1 MTLSAISV
9 SDMHC
14 ARCVAKIEAALA
26 GEEGVLATF
35 INPAR
40 KQVLV
45 EHTDRADPLRLLERI
60 EQAGFHPLLGAQS
73 TQRSDQRDL
82 LKRLGI
88 AGLSM
93 MQVMM
98 TMLVLYSGH
107 FEGIEF
113 HYRQLFEY
121 ASLLCSIPVVTYAA
135 VPFYVGA
142 MQSVRRGFGNLTM
155 DVPIALAILA
165 AFVHSLYNTVTGIGE
180 VYYDSVTM
188 FAFLL
193 LTARYVDDRLKQRF
207 EVTNANLAALPAQG
221 MVLRDGQRETVPLE
235 SIATGSRVWVEE
247 GSQVPL
253 DGAVVAGVA
262 LLDESLLTGE
272 SLEVRREAGAPVFAG
287 TLNRGAGFEMQTT
300 ATFDHTRVAGIADL
314 ANRAQADKPA
324 VAQFADR
331 IARWFVPGVLVLAA
345 VSWLAW
351 QFFDPDRAFV
361 AALTV
366 LVVSCPCALSLATPA
381 TFTAA
386 MTRLRQ
392 SGIVLTRSAVLEQIP
407 TISAAVLD
415 KTGTLTVHAPTLQRI
430 EALRPAQFDET
441 LVLDIAAALQRHASH
456 PIARAFPE
464 PVAAVVQDVRVVTGA
479 GVEGVW
485 KGHPVR
491 IGKASFCSAAEADD
505 GRAVLLA
512 IDDAIVARF
521 LVDDPI
527 RPDARAA
534 IRALEAEGIV
544 PRMVSGDS
552 PERCRDLAEQLGIA
566 FIARQTPETKLEII
580 RDLQS
585 RGERVLAVGDGIND
599 IPALAAADVSVTVLE
614 SSDLVRSKTDVLLLN
629 RRLGALIDLV
639 RVAKRTRSVLHQNLA
654 WSLGYNLVAVPLAAL
669 GFMVPW
675 VAAVGMASSS
685 VLVMLN
691 ASRLLRAQERDWGQ
705 RPQQSRREQPPAGAV
720 VPSDAS
726 GTLEG

>member
-9 SDMHC
+9 ADMHC

-26 GEEGVLATF
+26 NEAGVLATF

-60 EQAGFHPLLGAQS
+60 EQAGFHPLLDAQ
-73 TQRSDQRDL
+73 TAQRGDQRDL

-121 ASLLCSIPVVTYAA
+121 TSLLFSIPVVTYAA
-135 VPFYVGA
+135 VPFYIGA
-142 MQSVRRGFGNLTM
+142 VQSVRRGLGNLTM

-165 AFVHSLYNTVTGIGE
+165 AFVHSLYNTLTGIGE

-193 LTARYVDDRLKQRF
+193 LAARYVDDRLKQRF
-207 EVTNANLAALPAQG
+207 EISNANLAALPAEG
-221 MVLRDGQRETVPLE
+221 LVIREGRRE
-235 SIATGSRVWVEE
+235 SARLDAIPVGSHVWVEE

-253 DGAVVAGVA
+253 DGVITTGTA
-262 LLDESLLTGE
+262 LLDESVLTGE
-272 SLEVRREAGAPVFAG
+272 SLEVRHETGAAVFAG
-287 TLNRGAGFEMQTT
+287 TMNRGAGFELVTT
-300 ATFDHTRVAGIADL
+300 AAFDRSRIAGIAEL

-345 VSWLAW
+345 VSWILW
-351 QFFDPDRAFV
+351 QFFDPSRAFV

-407 TISAAVLD
+407 TLDAAVLD
-415 KTGTLTVHAPTLQRI
+415 KTGTLTVHAPALQTI
-430 EALRPAQFDET
+430 ELLRPEHYTHTQ
-441 LVLDIAAALQRHASH
+441 VLDLAAALQRHSSH

-464 PVAAVVQDVRVVTGA
+464 PRETVVQDVRVATGA
-479 GVEGVW
+479 GVEGHW
-485 KGHPVR
+485 GEHEVR
-491 IGKASFCSAAEADD
+491 IGKASFCGAAEAAD

-512 IDDAIVARF
+512 VDGTPIARF
-521 LVDDPI
+521 LLDDPV
-527 RPDARAA
+527 RPDAQAA
-534 IRALEAEGIV
+534 IRALQAEGIA
-544 PRMVSGDS
+544 PQMVSGDS
-552 PERCRDLAEQLGIA
+552 PERCRELATELGIA
-566 FIARQTPETKLEII
+566 FVARQTPETKLAII
-580 RDLQS
+580 RELQAGGS
-585 RGERVLAVGDGIND
+585 RVLVIGDGIND

-639 RVAKRTRSVLHQNLA
+639 RVAKQTRRILYQNLG
-654 WSLGYNLVAVPLAAL
+654 WSLSYNLVAVPLAAL

-691 ASRLLRAQERDWGQ
+691 ASRLLRAPGYG
-705 RPQQSRREQPPAGAV
+705 SAGK
-720 VPSDAS
+720 
-726 GTLEG
+726 LEG